1 MTRTWSLLILAA
13 VFACGGKSK
22 PPPPP
27 DHQAQSASGA
37 NNATGGAMIDEAVGD
52 GDHDRAE
59 GEYAMNKASDAAMA
73 IPSLVGLWVS
83 DCAAGDEKGQFR
95 RLTYNIGVDTW
106 ALRSETFADAKCSK
120 RKVLLEM
127 AGTYELEGE
136 SQTVKGAWDTAS
148 AISSRAL
155 TADDKPTATKLGKAC
170 KAKLVPGVATDIL
183 ASGCAAL
190 GELPADKLCTEHD
203 LAGAD
208 EARGELHTGLRGKD
222 DLCAPERRPTTY
234 GPMVLVAHW
243 NPTGNTDCDA
253 MGEIYEQLTTCPK
266 LPAEHAGTLRGEM
279 RTFNN
284 QLIGSHSVDHRDEV
298 CRQYLPKLVD
308 LAKQMGC

>member
-1 MTRTWSLLILAA
+1 MSRTWWVLILAA
-13 VFACGGKSK
+13 VVACGGKSK

-27 DHQAQSASGA
+27 EPAPAPDHQ
-37 NNATGGAMIDEAVGD
+37 TGGAMIDQAVGGD
-52 GDHDRAE
+52 DHDRAE

-106 ALRSETFADAKCSK
+106 ALRSETFADARCSK

-136 SQTVKGAWDTAS
+136 SQTVTGAWDTAS
-148 AISSRAL
+148 AITSRAL
-155 TADDKPTATKLGKAC
+155 TADDKATATKLGKAC
-170 KAKLVPGVATDIL
+170 KAKLAPGVATDIQ

-190 GELPADKLCTEHD
+190 GELPIDKLCTEHD
-203 LAGAD
+203 LAGVD
-208 EARGELHTGLRGKD
+208 EVRGELHTGLRGKD
-222 DLCAPERRPTTY
+222 DLCVPERRPTAY
-234 GPMVLVAHW
+234 GPTVLVARW
-243 NPTGNTDCDA
+243 NPTGNADCDA
-253 MGEIYEQLTTCPK
+253 MGEIYEKLMTCPK
-266 LPAEHAGTLRGEM
+266 LPAEHAGSLRGEM

-284 QLIGSHSVDHRDEV
+284 QLIGSHSVEHRDEV